1 MIQIINPHAGDILKY
16 EFLEELNIPDKDL
29 ALAIGAPQIVIEN
42 IIQGKSRITADLDLR
57 LSRYFGLSEGYFLRL
72 QNAYELMEAKRICRG
87 NVKPDY
93 SFRNKDLTSCP
104 FKIPINLDLKLPS
117 KKAQVIY
124 FLYLTF
130 WIDFGLS

>member
-29 ALAIGAPQIVIEN
+29 ALAIGAPQIIIEN

-72 QNAYELMEAKRICRG
+72 QNAYELMEAKRILG
-87 NVKPDY
+87 ETLNQI
-93 SFRNKDLTSCP
+93 
-104 FKIPINLDLKLPS
+104 IPLGTRI
-117 KKAQVIY
+117 
-124 FLYLTF
+124 
-130 WIDFGLS
+130 